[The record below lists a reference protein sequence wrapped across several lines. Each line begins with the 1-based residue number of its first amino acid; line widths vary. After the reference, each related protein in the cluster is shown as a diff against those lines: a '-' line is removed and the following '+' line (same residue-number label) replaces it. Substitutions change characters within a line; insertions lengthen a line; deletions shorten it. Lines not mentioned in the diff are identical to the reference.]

1 VRDFVTPRALF
12 CDCWHSYF
20 YFILFYFI
28 LFYFILFYF
37 IYFISAFREYQ
48 TASVHWLASNFQ
60 NTEFKRARNCLTDM
74 NKTASHPLHFGPK
87 ICQKTLQALTDKNC
101 NLFQELWAVF
111 WLPKRK
117 PKPME
122 LYPLTVYWKKTT
134 PCSACTNE

>member
-1 VRDFVTPRALF
+1 MCVSESICFSWDFFSSSFSCMFVLF
-12 CDCWHSYF
+12 CSGLC
-20 YFILFYFI
+20 I
-28 LFYFILFYF
+28 FYF